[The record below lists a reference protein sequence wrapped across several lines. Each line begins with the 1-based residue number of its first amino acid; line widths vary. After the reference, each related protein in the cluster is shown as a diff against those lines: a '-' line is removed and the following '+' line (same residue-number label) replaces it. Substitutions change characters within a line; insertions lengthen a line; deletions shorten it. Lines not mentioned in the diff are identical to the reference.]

1 MNRVYVII
9 VNYNKFEDT
18 IECLESVLKSNYPDF
33 QIFVID
39 NSSNELSIDHISNW
53 IGNNNNNKD
62 INTNFKNLVYPL
74 EHKPV
79 SHTIVSES
87 EFPKKD
93 ELYEDKITIIR
104 AKNNGYAAAN
114 NIVLNYLIKNGADSS
129 LIWMLNN
136 DTVVNKDTLSNL
148 AGFYLLNKN
157 GKYILGSKL
166 KYYYNPDIIQ
176 AIAGSYNKWL
186 GMNSHVGD
194 GKKDSGQYDN
204 YKPVKMDYIVGASI
218 FLPKLF
224 LEEAG
229 VMSEEYFLY
238 FEEMDWMQRG
248 IKYGFEMAIVPNAV
262 VYHKDGSSI
271 IGNKDQKRDT
281 STAEYYYVTN
291 RVRFIKK
298 WFPYCLITVMF
309 GVAWALLKRLI
320 QGKFSLVKEIFVSVF
335 KILFT

>member
-1 MNRVYVII
+1 MNKVYVII

-18 IECLESVLKSNYPDF
+18 IECLESLLKSNYLNF

-39 NSSNELSIDHISNW
+39 NSSNELSMKQLSDWISDNSY
-53 IGNNNNNKD
+53 ND
-62 INTNFKNLVYPL
+62 INTNFKDLVFPL

-79 SHTIVSES
+79 SHTITS
-87 EFPKKD
+87 EFVFTKED
-93 ELYEDKITIIR
+93 ELYEDKVTIIR

-114 NIVLNYLIKNGADSS
+114 NIVLHYVLKKGAPSS

-136 DTVVNKDTLSNL
+136 DTVVKKDTLNNL
-148 AGFYLLNKN
+148 VDFYQLNKDK
-157 GKYILGSKL
+157 KYILGAKL
-166 KYYYNPDIIQ
+166 RYYFKPDVIQ

-204 YKPVKMDYIVGASI
+204 YKPGKMDYIVGASI

-229 VMSEEYFLY
+229 VMSEDYFLY

-248 IKYGFEMAIVPNAV
+248 VKYGFSMAIVPNAV

-281 STAEYYYVTN
+281 SKAEYYYITN

-298 WFPYCLITVMF
+298 WYPYCLSTVMF
-309 GVAWALLKRLI
+309 GVIWALLKRII
-320 QGKFSLVKEIFVSVF
+320 QGRFSLVKAISISIF